1 VERTG
6 PYRARGAQAV
16 AEQVLKLVLEENG
29 QTKGFEFDLPEIT
42 IGRTND
48 NAVKIADALS
58 SRHHCQVKRTP
69 EGFVVTDL
77 KSRNGT
83 KLNGAPLTA
92 EHLLRP
98 GDRIEVGDSIVHFE
112 RRAGAPGAGTSGP
125 KTKRR
130 EKPPAS
136 PEGEAPFA
144 DAAAPAPAGGEA
156 PQVTLADGPK
166 LEVTAGEGTGQV
178 VAIAA
183 APFVVGRKKGL
194 GLVVTD
200 AEVSNEHCM
209 IVEDAGGLHLVDLG
223 SSNGTF
229 VDGERLRGRTPL
241 RRGASLRLGATLTLR
256 VLPASAGGQGQSK
269 RLEKKPT
276 SDRTLTPKSD
286 RHEKPGG
293 SARSKAEAAAAK
305 SDKVAKPAPD
315 DVEEVESLD
324 GLGGDDDDAPAKA
337 PAKAAPPKGS
347 KPTANLGKGD
357 DAARAASVV
366 ADEADVADADFAA
379 RLEAAAATNDKVK
392 AAGGAGVAV
401 LLVAGLVV
409 VLAGAAV
416 LASLASGQPERDPS
430 PDDALVD
437 NWSFEETGP
446 ATDPVPGWVLG
457 AGAAATT
464 DEVRNGR
471 RALALTVA
479 PDAAPGARAEART
492 TDVRVQAGKAYRV
505 RAGALLAP
513 RTGVGLR
520 VDWSS
525 DGAAG
530 ASRSSWAVVVDPAQ
544 QGGAWRD
551 IAGTVVAPKGASL
564 ARVVV
569 VGLGAQDGPAGVVRV
584 DRVHM
589 SVEPQEPQDEG
600 LEGPAGLVVHGDPRG
615 VLVIARAG
623 RELAS
628 ELALCLD
635 PADSLADQ
643 AAARVDQPLA
653 LQTDGSLLAF
663 GAIPDPGRARVDY
676 QLAVRPAAA
685 GLGLQWSAGQRAAPV
700 TLRMVLPSLDA
711 VRPVELDGKP
721 VGDVPPGGLELEGV
735 NEMAWGKG
743 AAQVSFRFSTPARLR
758 LEPQGSGARLL
769 LTLVPRPLATG
780 EAGIGIDLGAASTG
794 TREALRRL
802 VAEAEEAAARG
813 ELARALA
820 AWRRLQAQFP
830 HEKALVARAD
840 REAREIA
847 ARADRLLE
855 VAAWAAAESR
865 EVASPALLAAARSI
879 LADLERDH
887 AGAPQVDRARR
898 EVSAVEAAL
907 SDAERRKGAARVR
920 ALVER
925 AQALRQQGHVET
937 ARLIYQ
943 GIVEQFGKDVE
954 GVADAAAKLA
964 ALPAPGAGK

>member
-1 VERTG
+1 
-6 PYRARGAQAV
+6 V

-112 RRAGAPGAGTSGP
+112 RRAGAPGAGTSGA

-136 PEGEAPFA
+136 PEGETQFA
-144 DAAAPAPAGGEA
+144 DAAAPAAGGEA

-183 APFVVGRKKGL
+183 LPFVVGRKKGL
-194 GLVVTD
+194 GLVVVD

-241 RRGASLRLGATLTLR
+241 RRGATLRLGATLTLR
-256 VLPASAGGQGQSK
+256 VLPAPAAGQSK

-293 SARSKAEAAAAK
+293 SARSRAEQAAK
-305 SDKVAKPAPD
+305 SDKVAKPAPGD

-324 GLGGDDDDAPAKA
+324 GLGGDDEPEAKPAPA
-337 PAKAAPPKGS
+337 PKAAPKGA

-392 AAGGAGVAV
+392 AAGGGGVAV

-409 VLAGAAV
+409 VLAAAAV
-416 LASLASGQPERDPS
+416 LASLVSGQPERDPS

-437 NWSFEETGP
+437 NWSFEEVGP
-446 ATDPVPGWVLG
+446 ASDPVPGWVLG
-457 AGAAATT
+457 AGAATTT

-471 RALALTVA
+471 RALALTVS

-520 VDWSS
+520 VDWSR
-525 DGAAG
+525 DGAVGAAG

-569 VGLGAQDGPAGVVRV
+569 VGLGTQDGPAGVVRV
-584 DRVHM
+584 DRIHM
-589 SVEPQEPQDEG
+589 SLEPQEPQDEG

-700 TLRMVLPSLDA
+700 TLRMVVPSLDA

-743 AAQVSFRFSTPARLR
+743 ANQVSFRFSTPARLR

-830 HEKALVARAD
+830 HETALVARAD
-840 REAREIA
+840 REARAIA

-855 VAAWAAAESR
+855 IAAWVAAESR

-898 EVSAVEAAL
+898 EVSAVEGAL
-907 SDAERRKGAARVR
+907 QDAERRKGAARVR

-925 AQALRQQGHVET
+925 AQSLRQQGHVET